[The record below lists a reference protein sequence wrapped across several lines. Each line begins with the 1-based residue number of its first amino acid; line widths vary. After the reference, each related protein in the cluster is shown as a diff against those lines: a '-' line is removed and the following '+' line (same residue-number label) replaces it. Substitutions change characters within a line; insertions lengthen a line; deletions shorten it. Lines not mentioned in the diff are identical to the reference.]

1 MAALTA
7 DRFMEPVFSLAGR
20 LEQLGE
26 LDDGRLH
33 RLFDRSPRRDRAD
46 TTPLTSELC
55 RSSGGGA
62 LTSSTCEQRGR
73 ARSALVRSVACT
85 TRRSPLRSPL
95 RPLGLAS
102 SRANALPS
110 LALSAD
116 FDCVADE
123 VRPGAM
129 ADEWDAEEDEE
140 ENEATLLTSLAAAA
154 PPPATGAAPAT
165 HAAPCGAS
173 GVGTLAEPS
182 LSAATSSPALALA
195 PADVGGIVISG
206 TAVMGRA
213 ELRSSPFVVYRLSVP
228 LGNGHVYAY
237 RRYSEFVDLDRKVN
251 RRDIRR
257 DRTAATRS
265 LSTSTER

>member
-123 VRPGAM
+123 ARPGAM
-129 ADEWDAEEDEE
+129 VDEWEAEDGEEED
-140 ENEATLLTSLAAAA
+140 EATLLTPLAAAA
-154 PPPATGAAPAT
+154 PPPAT
-165 HAAPCGAS
+165 HAAPCGAC
-173 GVGTLAEPS
+173 GVGTLAGPS
-182 LSAATSSPALALA
+182 LSAPMSSSALALT

-213 ELRSSPFVVYRLSVP
+213 GELRSAARPFVVYRLCVP

-237 RRYSEFVDLDRKVN
+237 RRYSEFVGLDQKAR
-251 RRDIRR
+251 
-257 DRTAATRS
+257 
-265 LSTSTER
+265 